1 MSHRSW
7 VRAPHGVMFCLGS
20 LAATHRGD
28 SRSFQLAVWS
38 SGMILAQGARGPGFN
53 SQNSPVDEALSL
65 MFIIILLPPSGRS
78 QFARVVKGVDLRS
91 TAGNCAWA
99 RTPQL
104 TVLLRAHVAEAKN
117 NVRSAIMT
125 LAGLEPA
132 IFGSEDQRLIH

>member
-1 MSHRSW
+1 MCICRNDNW
-7 VRAPHGVMFCLGS
+7 AD
-20 LAATHRGD
+20 LAKKRKQTNNR
-28 SRSFQLAVWS
+28 LKWS
-38 SGMILAQGARGPGFN
+38 N
-53 SQNSPVDEALSL
+53 SYRKSMMKFLDEKAHC
-65 MFIIILLPPSGRS
+65 